1 MGPKTQRPGRRV
13 GCRISLLLLSGPLVL
28 LAFLVGAIRLVA
40 VRLAVG
46 AGLIADRPAALVEIW
61 ASRLSARFLLSVVCH
76 DMLLKWVAASA
87 AGSYGTP
94 SARA

>member
-1 MGPKTQRPGRRV
+1 MP
-13 GCRISLLLLSGPLVL
+13 ISLLLLSGPLIL

-40 VRLAVG
+40 VRLAIG
-46 AGLIADRPAALVEIW
+46 AGLIAHGAAALVEIR
-61 ASRLSARFLLSVVCH
+61 ASGLIARFLLSVVCH
-76 DMLLKWVAASA
+76 DMLLKWMTASA